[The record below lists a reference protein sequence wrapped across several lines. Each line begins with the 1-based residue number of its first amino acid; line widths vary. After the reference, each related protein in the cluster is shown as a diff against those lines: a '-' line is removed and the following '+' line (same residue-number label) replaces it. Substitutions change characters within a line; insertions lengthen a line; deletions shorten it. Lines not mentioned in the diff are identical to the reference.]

1 MQIFNVILVVLHH
14 LSVFDPCKL
23 TDSGCPNEEGQ
34 YVLTTVP
41 ALFSW
46 GCADPPLA
54 TAWDHRLVAQMSLDD
69 KFGAF
74 TSSDFCW

>member
-1 MQIFNVILVVLHH
+1 MQIFNVILVVLYH

-34 YVLTTVP
+34 YMLATVP
-41 ALFSW
+41 ALFSR

-54 TAWDHRLVAQMSLDD
+54 TAWDHCLVAQMSLDD